1 MNKTNNKK
9 VIWITGASS
18 GIGKGLVIE
27 YFKQNATLIVSAR
40 NEKALLDLRSEL
52 NGNEQNFIIAPFDLA
67 KTETIS
73 ELVANV
79 FDKVE
84 RVDILINVG
93 GQSQRSLASE
103 TQMEVYRQ
111 IMEVNFFGTV
121 ALTNAVLPYIIKQGG
136 GKIAATSSI
145 VGKFGF
151 PLRSAYSAAKHALHG
166 YLETV
171 RAENVS
177 NNIKVSVIIPGRINT
192 NISINSLT
200 KEGNVYGKM
209 DQGQAD
215 GMSVEKA
222 ALSIYKGIERNKNE
236 ILVGGKELLMVHF
249 RRFLPFLA
257 YKLAAKVKST

>member
-1 MNKTNNKK
+1 MNKTHNKT
-9 VIWITGASS
+9 VVWVTGASS

-27 YFKQNATLIVSAR
+27 YFSKGFTIVASAR
-40 NEKALLDLRSEL
+40 NEKTLLDLRTEL

-67 KTETIS
+67 QTENIKQ
-73 ELVANV
+73 LVE
-79 FDKVE
+79 KVINQVQH
-84 RVDILINVG
+84 VDILINVG

-103 TQMEVYRQ
+103 TKMDVYKQ

-121 ALTNAVLPYIIKQGG
+121 ALTNAILPYIIKQGG
-136 GKIAATSSI
+136 GKISATSSI

-171 RAENVS
+171 RAENVN

-192 NISINSLT
+192 NISVNALT
-200 KEGNVYGKM
+200 KEGNIYGKM
-209 DQGQAD
+209 DEGQAN

-222 ALSIYKGIERNKNE
+222 ASIIYKGIEKNKNE

-257 YKLAAKVKST
+257 YRMAAKVKAT